1 MRYHSNLLQ
10 RYDILPDSAILFPK
24 VHRQFPDTCD
34 EGLWCIVYGLWW
46 EVKLKTKM
54 TIMTNDQMTTTLHFS
69 LFTFHFEHSETRSL
83 RSLVIKVK
91 KDFALSFRLTI

>member
-10 RYDILPDSAILFPK
+10 RYDILPDAAILFPK

-34 EGLWCIVYGLWW
+34 EGLWCIVYGLLW

-54 TIMTNDQMTTTLHFS
+54 TIMTNDLVDHNSSLFTLHFS
-69 LFTFHFEHSETRSL
+69 L
-83 RSLVIKVK
+83 
-91 KDFALSFRLTI
+91 

>member
-1 MRYHSNLLQ
+1 MTGASHKLRPPSVISDDEMRYHSNLLQ

-34 EGLWCIVYGLWW
+34 EGLWFMG

-54 TIMTNDQMTTTLHFS
+54 TIMTNDLVDHNSSLFTLHFS
-69 LFTFHFEHSETRSL
+69 L
-83 RSLVIKVK
+83 
-91 KDFALSFRLTI
+91 

>member
-54 TIMTNDQMTTTLHFS
+54 TIMTNDLVDHNSSLFTLHFS
-69 LFTFHFEHSETRSL
+69 L
-83 RSLVIKVK
+83 
-91 KDFALSFRLTI
+91 